1 MRYKAALSLAAASA
15 LLTGCRLDLA
25 LNVDMAEDGTS
36 SVMFTLYADD
46 EVMSGIDLDTID
58 LGGVIDSG
66 WAVRGPEAVDG
77 GARLELALNEVSPE
91 DVARV
96 VSQVDDGRLFEVSA
110 VEVVPSIG
118 RTDYRVAL
126 SALPEA
132 TVADFTD
139 PELAQLFGG
148 EPFGESL
155 AELEAR
161 AGGPLDGAVSV
172 TVHAS
177 VPGQPAQAASVLLSD
192 EAAGSVDVTATAIDD
207 SVVQSRTQAAD
218 ARADYDRAW
227 RWVAL
232 SWMAAAVLA
241 GALVVVHRRR
251 RPTTRVPTI

>member
-1 MRYKAALSLAAASA
+1 MKYKAALSLAAASA
-15 LLTGCRLDLA
+15 LLTGCRVDLA

-36 SVMFTLYADD
+36 SVMFTLFADD
-46 EVMSGIDLDTID
+46 EVVSGIDLDTID

-66 WAVRGPEAVDG
+66 WAISGPEAVDG
-77 GARLELALNEVSPE
+77 GARLELALNGVSPE
-91 DVARV
+91 DVAPV
-96 VSQVDDGRLFEVSA
+96 VSQIDDGRLFEVSV

-118 RTDYRVAL
+118 RTDYRVRL
-126 SALPEA
+126 SALSEA
-132 TVADFTD
+132 SVADFTD

-161 AGGPLDGAVSV
+161 AGGPLDDVVSV
-172 TVHAS
+172 SVHAS
-177 VPGQPAQAASVLLSD
+177 VPGQQAQEASVVLSD
-192 EAAGSVDVTATAIDD
+192 EAAAPVEVTATAIDD
-207 SVVQSRTQAAD
+207 SVVQSRAQAAD

-232 SWMAAAVLA
+232 SWMAAALLA

-251 RPTTRVPTI
+251 RPTGRVPTI